1 MKKGNFNE
9 TKSNMKM
16 SWYFI
21 KNEKKTLFI
30 MTIFTIVLSLISI
43 VIPILSAKI
52 MLNLTG
58 GIFDEL
64 LKFSVFMFI
73 VELTRNVFSKL
84 SMMVSEKYVLKV
96 VTNIQLKMVEEITKI
111 ETKEIDKT
119 STGTL
124 IDRLNDANSIVNIFT
139 RILDVF
145 VDFISNFG
153 VLIVAMFINLYMFIF
168 LILSSLIISYLDKKR
183 RDIYYKEYKNYR
195 KVNEEKTSLA
205 TEIVR
210 GVRDIKLLNARKG
223 ILARV
228 KKKVVAINNEKL
240 KMEKNSYKF
249 SFISSTV
256 RDLLDVI
263 FIVLGV
269 ILVNYSNL
277 TIANFLILYMYR
289 NRLEN
294 LLSYYDRLANLIKD
308 YNVSATRV
316 FEVLG
321 GHFAKEDTSGVI
333 VDNLKGNIEFK
344 NVNFGYDE
352 ELVLKNVSFSIS
364 SGERVGFVGVSGSG
378 KSTIF
383 NLIARLYSL
392 SEGNIL
398 IDNMDIKDISID
410 SLRKNISLIS
420 QSPYIFNFS
429 VLDNL
434 TLGNNNI
441 SNEEIEKVC
450 KKADIYDKIMELD
463 DKFDTVLGEGG
474 VILSG
479 GEKQR
484 LSIARSL
491 LKGSNIILFD
501 EATSSLDN
509 IAQDKVQK
517 AIYGLDKS
525 KTILIIAHRLST
537 VINCDKIVVIDD
549 GKVLDIG
556 THEELLDRCN
566 KYKKLFMYEKREEI
580 L

>member
-9 TKSNMKM
+9 TKNNMKM

-30 MTIFTIVLSLISI
+30 MSMFTIILSLISI
-43 VIPILSAKI
+43 AIPILSAKI

-64 LKFSVFMFI
+64 IKFSIFMFI
-73 VELTRNVFSKL
+73 VEITRNIVSKL

-111 ETKEIDKT
+111 ETKEIDKI

-124 IDRLNDANSIVNIFT
+124 IDRLNDANGIVNIFS

-153 VLIVAMFINLYMFIF
+153 VLIVAMFINFYMFIF
-168 LILSSLIISYLDKKR
+168 LILSSLVISYLDKKR

-210 GVRDIKLLNARKG
+210 GVRDIKLLNAQKG
-223 ILARV
+223 ILSRV

-249 SFISSTV
+249 SFISSSI

-263 FIVLGV
+263 FIALGV
-269 ILVNYSNL
+269 ILVKYSDL

-289 NRLEN
+289 GRIEN
-294 LLSYYDRLANLIKD
+294 LLSYYDRFANLIKD

-321 GHFAKEDTSGVI
+321 DHFAKESTSGI
-333 VDNLKGNIEFK
+333 MVDSLKGNIEFK
-344 NVNFGYDE
+344 NVNFGYDD
-352 ELVLKNVSFSIS
+352 ELVLKNVSFSIT
-364 SGERVGFVGVSGSG
+364 SGERVGFVGASGSG

-383 NLIARLYSL
+383 SLIARLYSL
-392 SEGNIL
+392 NEGNIL

-434 TLGNNNI
+434 KLGNNNI
-441 SNEEIEKVC
+441 SDEEIEKVC
-450 KKADIYDKIMELD
+450 KKANIYDKIMELD
-463 DKFDTVLGEGG
+463 DKFDTLLGEGG

-491 LKGSNIILFD
+491 LKESNIILFD

-509 IAQDKVQK
+509 IAQDKVQR

-525 KTILIIAHRLST
+525 KTVLIIAHRLST

-549 GKVLDIG
+549 GKVLDVG
-556 THEELLDRCN
+556 THKELLDRCT
-566 KYKKLFMYEKREEI
+566 KYKKLFMYERREEI

>member
-9 TKSNMKM
+9 TKNNMKM

-30 MTIFTIVLSLISI
+30 MSMFTIILSLISI
-43 VIPILSAKI
+43 AIPILSAKI

-64 LKFSVFMFI
+64 IKFSIFMFI
-73 VELTRNVFSKL
+73 VEITRNIISKL

-111 ETKEIDKT
+111 ETKEIDKI

-124 IDRLNDANSIVNIFT
+124 IDRLNDANGIVNIFS

-153 VLIVAMFINLYMFIF
+153 VLIVAMFINFYMFIF
-168 LILSSLIISYLDKKR
+168 LILSSLVISYLDKKR
-183 RDIYYKEYKNYR
+183 RDVYYKEYKNYR

-210 GVRDIKLLNARKG
+210 GVRDIKLLNAQKG
-223 ILARV
+223 ILSRV

-249 SFISSTV
+249 SFISSSI

-263 FIVLGV
+263 FIALGV
-269 ILVNYSNL
+269 ILVKYSDL

-289 NRLEN
+289 GRIEN
-294 LLSYYDRLANLIKD
+294 LLSYYDRFANLIKD

-321 GHFAKEDTSGVI
+321 DHFAKESTSGI
-333 VDNLKGNIEFK
+333 MVDSLKGNIEFK
-344 NVNFGYDE
+344 NVNFGYDD
-352 ELVLKNVSFSIS
+352 ELVLKNVSFSIT
-364 SGERVGFVGVSGSG
+364 SGERVGFVGASGSG

-383 NLIARLYSL
+383 SLIARLYSL
-392 SEGNIL
+392 NEGNIL

-434 TLGNNNI
+434 KLGNNNI
-441 SNEEIEKVC
+441 SDEEIEKVC
-450 KKADIYDKIMELD
+450 KKANIYDKIMELD
-463 DKFDTVLGEGG
+463 DKFDTLLGEGG

-491 LKGSNIILFD
+491 LKESNIILFD

-509 IAQDKVQK
+509 IAQDKVQR

-525 KTILIIAHRLST
+525 KTVLIIAHRLST

-549 GKVLDIG
+549 GKVLDVG
-556 THEELLDRCN
+556 THKELLDRCT
-566 KYKKLFMYEKREEI
+566 KYKKLFMYEKREEN